1 MNVEIIGKRIRDL
14 RRARNIT
21 QKDLA
26 SQLFMDSRTY
36 SKIER
41 GERKNIDVMTLLE
54 IAKILST
61 DIMEL
66 LAVNSDMDDTTDP
79 ENIHN
84 EKKGAK
90 PILNKLDTL
99 SREISSLKEEI
110 FQIRE
115 SITHQNDSPK

>member
-1 MNVEIIGKRIRDL
+1 MNVEIIGTRIREL

-21 QKDLA
+21 QKEL
-26 SQLFMDSRTY
+26 SNQLFMDSRTY

-41 GERKNIDVMTLLE
+41 GERKNIDIMTLLE
-54 IAKILST
+54 IAKALGV
-61 DIMEL
+61 DIMDL
-66 LAVNSDMDDTTDP
+66 LTPNIDTAINDNHIYNPDIRKNTR
-79 ENIHN
+79 
-84 EKKGAK
+84 